1 MLSKGYTIALAN
13 RVCTWYKGNVVSIYK
28 RKFKLIIMKVVLKSR
43 QMEQLHGLCVVNSMQ
58 KLYVVQ
64 RSNSKHLCEQKVD

>member
-13 RVCTWYKGNVVSIYK
+13 QVCTWYKGNVVLIYK
-28 RKFKLIIMKVVLKSR
+28 HKLIIMKVVPKK
-43 QMEQLHGLCVVNSMQ
+43 QKQTEQLHVFCVVSSMQ

-64 RSNSKHLCEQKVD
+64 RSNSKHVCEQKVD